1 MIKSG
6 RATSIHR
13 HLAGVGALTTGMV
26 GGLFLLVLV
35 GVSLDTSRAQV
46 LERSS
51 ALASVL
57 ASNLTASIVFQDPAT
72 AAELLNGLRTVDDV
86 IEAQVSLPGGE
97 VFVAYRRSL
106 LEDQSDIREL
116 YSESLS
122 VPVLLDQEEIASL
135 EIRVDLWPVY
145 QQLVWISGIAFV
157 LWLLGMVAAY
167 VLSRVFNARITTA
180 SIVFQDPATAAELLN
195 GLRTVDDVIE
205 AQVSL
210 PGGEVFVAYRRSL
223 LEDQSD
229 IRELYSESLSVPVL
243 LDQEEIASLEIRV
256 DLWPVYQQ
264 LVWISGIAFVLWL
277 LGMVA
282 AYVLSRVFN
291 ARITEPLS
299 DLADMMSEVTD
310 REDYEQRFS
319 YSVNNELGSVV
330 DAFNEMLD
338 RIGDREQRLRRMIL
352 DLEEAR
358 DQAES
363 AARSK
368 SSFLANMSH
377 EIRTPMNGV
386 MGMIALL
393 KQGDLSEQQRAYFET
408 IERSADALL
417 LIIDDILDFTKIEAG
432 RLKLGRSAFSLR
444 DSLGSIEALFSE
456 PASQKGL
463 VLSFSVDPAVPQV
476 VVGDPGRIRQILLN
490 LIGNAVKFTD
500 EGSITV
506 KAGLADPDRGEQLR
520 FTVADTGPGIH
531 SDDQTRIFGEFY
543 QADVS
548 LTRAHGGT
556 GLGLSI
562 TDQLVRLMGGQI
574 GFESLEGEGTLFW
587 VELPM
592 EVPGDS
598 TLNEWAADLP
608 KTGASAKESAR
619 LERLTNPAASASAPT
634 TGATEYPLPITYD
647 LQVLVAEDSEVNQ
660 FIIRELL
667 AKWGIEIAVVAN
679 GLEAV
684 EAFKGREFDLIL
696 MDIQMPEMDGL
707 EATRQIRSLQS
718 GEGVHADCEIVG
730 LSAHAMSGDRERYMA
745 EGMVDYLTK
754 PIRTEELREILDAC
768 LEKKQGIS

>member
-6 RATSIHR
+6 RTTSIHR
-13 HLAGVGALTTGMV
+13 HLAGVGAFITGVV

-35 GVSLDTSRAQV
+35 GVSLDTSRGQV

-51 ALASVL
+51 ALGSVL
-57 ASNLTASIVFQDPAT
+57 ASNLTASIVFQDPGT

-86 IEAQVSLPGGE
+86 IEARITLPEGE
-97 VFVAYRRSL
+97 IFVTYRRSL
-106 LEDQSDIREL
+106 LEDQSGVQGL

-122 VPVLLDQEEIASL
+122 VPVLLDQE
-135 EIRVDLWPVY
+135 
-145 QQLVWISGIAFV
+145 Q
-157 LWLLGMVAAY
+157 
-167 VLSRVFNARITTA
+167 
-180 SIVFQDPATAAELLN
+180 
-195 GLRTVDDVIE
+195 
-205 AQVSL
+205 
-210 PGGEVFVAYRRSL
+210 
-223 LEDQSD
+223 
-229 IRELYSESLSVPVL
+229 
-243 LDQEEIASLEIRV
+243 IASLEIRV

-310 REDYEQRFS
+310 REDYSQRFS
-319 YSVNNELGSVV
+319 YGVKNELGSVV
-330 DAFNEMLD
+330 DAFNEMLV
-338 RIGDREQRLRRMIL
+338 RIGDREQRLRKMIV

-393 KQGDLSEQQRAYFET
+393 KQGGLTEQQRAYFET

-463 VLSFSVDPAVPQV
+463 ALSFTTDPAVPEV

-506 KAGLADPDRGEQLR
+506 TAGLTDTDKGEQFR

-531 SDDQTRIFGEFY
+531 PDDQTRIFGEFY

-556 GLGLSI
+556 GLGLAI
-562 TDQLVRLMGGQI
+562 TEQLVRLMRGRI
-574 GFESLEGEGTLFW
+574 GFDSRHGQGSLFW
-587 VELPM
+587 VELPL
-592 EVPGDS
+592 EAPGDNTIS
-598 TLNEWAADLP
+598 EWATEAS
-608 KTGASAKESAR
+608 KTAASGKESAR
-619 LERLTNPAASASAPT
+619 LERLTNPTASASAPT
-634 TGATEYPLPITYD
+634 TGATEYPLPVTYD

-667 AKWGIEIAVVAN
+667 AKWGIEIAVAAN

-684 EAFKGREFDLIL
+684 EAFKKRAFDLIL

-707 EATRQIRSLQS
+707 EATRQIRALQA
-718 GEGVHADCEIVG
+718 GEGIHPGCEIVG

-745 EGMVDYLTK
+745 EGMIDYLTK
-754 PIRTEELREILDAC
+754 PIRMEELREVLDAC
-768 LEKKQGIS
+768 LDKQR

>member
-122 VPVLLDQEEIASL
+122 E
-135 EIRVDLWPVY
+135 
-145 QQLVWISGIAFV
+145 
-157 LWLLGMVAAY
+157 
-167 VLSRVFNARITTA
+167 
-180 SIVFQDPATAAELLN
+180 
-195 GLRTVDDVIE
+195 
-205 AQVSL
+205 
-210 PGGEVFVAYRRSL
+210 
-223 LEDQSD
+223 
-229 IRELYSESLSVPVL
+229 PVL

-684 EAFKGREFDLIL
+684 EAFKDREFDLIL

-745 EGMVDYLTK
+745 EGMVAYLTK

>member
-1 MIKSG
+1 MIKPD
-6 RATSIHR
+6 RTTSIHR
-13 HLAGVGALTTGMV
+13 HLAGVGALTTGLV

-35 GVSLDTSRAQV
+35 GVSLETSRTQV
-46 LERSS
+46 LERST
-51 ALASVL
+51 ALGSVL
-57 ASNLTASIVFQDPAT
+57 ASNLTASIVFQDPGT

-86 IEAQVSLPGGE
+86 IEARITLPEGE
-97 VFVAYRRSL
+97 VFVTYRRSL
-106 LEDQSDIREL
+106 LEDQSGVQGL

-122 VPVLLDQEEIASL
+122 VPVLLDQEQIASL

-145 QQLVWISGIAFV
+145 QQLVWISA
-157 LWLLGMVAAY
+157 
-167 VLSRVFNARITTA
+167 
-180 SIVFQDPATAAELLN
+180 
-195 GLRTVDDVIE
+195 
-205 AQVSL
+205 
-210 PGGEVFVAYRRSL
+210 
-223 LEDQSD
+223 
-229 IRELYSESLSVPVL
+229 
-243 LDQEEIASLEIRV
+243 
-256 DLWPVYQQ
+256 
-264 LVWISGIAFVLWL
+264 IAFVLWL

-310 REDYEQRFS
+310 REDYSQRFS
-319 YSVNNELGSVV
+319 YGVKNELGSVV
-330 DAFNEMLD
+330 DAFNEMLV
-338 RIGDREQRLRRMIL
+338 RIGDREQRLRKMIV

-393 KQGDLSEQQRAYFET
+393 KQGGLTEQQRAYFET

-444 DSLGSIEALFSE
+444 DSLSSIEALFSE

-463 VLSFSVDPAVPQV
+463 VLSFTVDSAVPAV

-506 KAGLADPDRGEQLR
+506 TAGLADSDKGERFR

-531 SDDQTRIFGEFY
+531 PDDQTRIFGEFY

-548 LTRAHGGT
+548 LTRAHSGT
-556 GLGLSI
+556 GLGLAI
-562 TDQLVRLMGGQI
+562 TDQLVRLMGGRI
-574 GFESLEGEGTLFW
+574 GFESRHGDGSLFW
-587 VELPM
+587 VELPI
-592 EVPGDS
+592 EVPGDN
-598 TLNEWAADLP
+598 TLQEWAADVP
-608 KTGASAKESAR
+608 KHGAQVKESAR

-634 TGATEYPLPITYD
+634 AGATEYPLPVTYD

-667 AKWGIEIAVVAN
+667 AKWGIEIAVAAN

-684 EAFKGREFDLIL
+684 EAFKAHKFDLIL

-707 EATRQIRSLQS
+707 EATRQIRTLQS
-718 GEGVHADCEIVG
+718 GEGLHAGCDIVG

-745 EGMVDYLTK
+745 EGMVDYLSK
-754 PIRTEELREILDAC
+754 PIRTEDLREVLDAC
-768 LEKKQGIS
+768 LEKKQGVS

>member
-1 MIKSG
+1 MI
-6 RATSIHR
+6 RPTRTTSIHR
-13 HLAGVGALTTGMV
+13 HLAGVGALTTGLV

-35 GVSLDTSRAQV
+35 GVSLETSRTQV
-46 LERSS
+46 LERST
-51 ALASVL
+51 ALGSVL
-57 ASNLTASIVFQDPAT
+57 ASNLTASIVFQDPGT

-86 IEAQVSLPGGE
+86 IEARVTLPEGGI
-97 VFVAYRRSL
+97 FVTYRRSIP
-106 LEDQSDIREL
+106 EGQSGVQNL

-122 VPVLLDQEEIASL
+122 VPVLLDQEQVASL

-145 QQLVWISGIAFV
+145 QQLVWISAVAFV
-157 LWLLGMVAAY
+157 LWLLGM
-167 VLSRVFNARITTA
+167 L
-180 SIVFQDPATAAELLN
+180 
-195 GLRTVDDVIE
+195 
-205 AQVSL
+205 
-210 PGGEVFVAYRRSL
+210 
-223 LEDQSD
+223 
-229 IRELYSESLSVPVL
+229 
-243 LDQEEIASLEIRV
+243 
-256 DLWPVYQQ
+256 
-264 LVWISGIAFVLWL
+264 
-277 LGMVA
+277 A

-310 REDYEQRFS
+310 REDYSQRFS
-319 YSVNNELGSVV
+319 YGVKNELGAVV
-330 DAFNEMLD
+330 EAFNEMLV
-338 RIGDREQRLRRMIL
+338 RIGDREQRLRKMIV

-386 MGMIALL
+386 IGMIALL
-393 KQGDLSEQQRAYFET
+393 KQGGLAEQQLAYFET

-432 RLKLGRSAFSLR
+432 RLTLGRSAFSIR
-444 DSLGSIEALFSE
+444 DSLSSIEALFSE

-463 VLSFSVDPAVPQV
+463 VLGFTVDSAVPAVL
-476 VVGDPGRIRQILLN
+476 VGDPGRIRQILLN

-500 EGSITV
+500 KGSIAVTASV
-506 KAGLADPDRGEQLR
+506 ADTEQGEHIR

-531 SDDQTRIFGEFY
+531 PEDQTRIFGEFF

-548 LTRAHGGT
+548 LTRSHGGT
-556 GLGLSI
+556 GLGLAI
-562 TDQLVRLMGGQI
+562 TDQLVRLMGGRI
-574 GFESLEGEGTLFW
+574 GFESRYGAGSLFW

-592 EVPGDS
+592 EVSAENSPQE
-598 TLNEWAADLP
+598 LAAG
-608 KTGASAKESAR
+608 GAEGGANQKEVAR

-634 TGATEYPLPITYD
+634 TGATEYPLSVTYE
-647 LQVLVAEDSEVNQ
+647 LSVLVAEDSEVNQ

-667 AKWGIEIAVVAN
+667 AKWGIEIAVAAN

-684 EAFKGREFDLIL
+684 EAFKEREFDLIL

-707 EATRQIRSLQS
+707 EATRRIRSLQS
-718 GEGVHADCEIVG
+718 DESVHEECEIVG

-754 PIRTEELREILDAC
+754 PIRTEELRKILEAC
-768 LEKKQGIS
+768 LKKKQGLS

>member
-6 RATSIHR
+6 RTTSIHR
-13 HLAGVGALTTGMV
+13 HLAGVGAFITGVV

-35 GVSLDTSRAQV
+35 GVSLDTSRGQV

-51 ALASVL
+51 ALGSVL
-57 ASNLTASIVFQDPAT
+57 ASNLTASIVFQDPGT

-86 IEAQVSLPGGE
+86 IEAQITLPEGD
-97 VFVAYRRSL
+97 VFVTYRRSL
-106 LEDQSDIREL
+106 LEDQSGVQGL

-157 LWLLGMVAAY
+157 LWM
-167 VLSRVFNARITTA
+167 
-180 SIVFQDPATAAELLN
+180 
-195 GLRTVDDVIE
+195 
-205 AQVSL
+205 
-210 PGGEVFVAYRRSL
+210 
-223 LEDQSD
+223 
-229 IRELYSESLSVPVL
+229 
-243 LDQEEIASLEIRV
+243 
-256 DLWPVYQQ
+256 
-264 LVWISGIAFVLWL
+264 

-310 REDYEQRFS
+310 REDYGRRFS
-319 YSVNNELGSVV
+319 YGVKNELGSVV
-330 DAFNEMLD
+330 DAFNEMLE
-338 RIGDREQRLRRMIL
+338 RIGDREQRLRKMIV

-393 KQGDLSEQQRAYFET
+393 KQGDLTEQQRAYFET

-463 VLSFSVDPAVPQV
+463 ALSFSVDPAVPEV

-506 KAGLADPDRGEQLR
+506 TASLADPDKPEQFR
-520 FTVADTGPGIH
+520 FTVADTGPGIQP
-531 SDDQTRIFGEFY
+531 DDQTRIFGEFY

-556 GLGLSI
+556 GLGLAI
-562 TDQLVRLMGGQI
+562 TDQLVRLMGGQV
-574 GFESLEGEGTLFW
+574 GFESEFGKGSLFW
-587 VELPM
+587 VELPLAS
-592 EVPGDS
+592 PSDA
-598 TLNEWAADLP
+598 TAASFRDNDAR
-608 KTGASAKESAR
+608 GVSADKESAR
-619 LERLTNPAASASAPT
+619 LERLTNPAAAASAPT
-634 TGATEYPLPITYD
+634 TGATEYPLPVTYD

-667 AKWGIEIAVVAN
+667 AKWGIEIAVAAN

-684 EAFKGREFDLIL
+684 KAFREREFDLIL

-707 EATRQIRSLQS
+707 EATRQIRSIQTREALHQ
-718 GEGVHADCEIVG
+718 GCEIVG

-754 PIRTEELREILDAC
+754 PIRTEELRVVLDAC
-768 LEKKQGIS
+768 LEKKQGVS

>member
-1 MIKSG
+1 MNKSG
-6 RATSIHR
+6 RTTSIHR
-13 HLAGVGALTTGMV
+13 HLAGVGAFITGVV

-35 GVSLDTSRAQV
+35 GVSLDTSRGQV

-51 ALASVL
+51 ALGSVL

-86 IEAQVSLPGGE
+86 IEAQINLPEGE
-97 VFVAYRRSL
+97 VFVTYRRSL
-106 LEDQSDIREL
+106 LEGQSGNQGL

-122 VPVLLDQEEIASL
+122 MPVLLDDEQIASL

-145 QQLVWISGIAFV
+145 QQLAWISGIAFV
-157 LWLLGMVAAY
+157 LWLLGM
-167 VLSRVFNARITTA
+167 L
-180 SIVFQDPATAAELLN
+180 
-195 GLRTVDDVIE
+195 
-205 AQVSL
+205 
-210 PGGEVFVAYRRSL
+210 
-223 LEDQSD
+223 
-229 IRELYSESLSVPVL
+229 
-243 LDQEEIASLEIRV
+243 
-256 DLWPVYQQ
+256 
-264 LVWISGIAFVLWL
+264 
-277 LGMVA
+277 A

-310 REDYEQRFS
+310 REDYSQRFS
-319 YSVNNELGSVV
+319 YGVRNELGSVV
-330 DAFNEMLD
+330 DAFNEMLV
-338 RIGDREQRLRRMIL
+338 RIGDREQRLRKMIV

-386 MGMIALL
+386 MGMISLL
-393 KQGDLSEQQRAYFET
+393 KQGELTEQQRAYFET

-463 VLSFSVDPAVPQV
+463 VLSFTVDSTVPEV

-506 KAGLADPDRGEQLR
+506 TAGLTDTDKGEQFR

-531 SDDQTRIFGEFY
+531 PDDQTRIFGEFY

-556 GLGLSI
+556 GLGLAI
-562 TDQLVRLMGGQI
+562 TEQLVRLMRGRI
-574 GFESLEGEGTLFW
+574 GFDSRHGQGSLFW
-587 VELPM
+587 VELPL
-592 EVPGDS
+592 EAPGDN
-598 TLNEWAADLP
+598 TLGEWATETS
-608 KTGASAKESAR
+608 KTAASGKESAR
-619 LERLTNPAASASAPT
+619 LERLTNPTASASAPT
-634 TGATEYPLPITYD
+634 TGATEYPLPVTYD

-667 AKWGIEIAVVAN
+667 AKWGIEIAVAAN

-684 EAFKGREFDLIL
+684 EAFKKWAFDLIL

-707 EATRQIRSLQS
+707 EATRQIRALQA
-718 GEGVHADCEIVG
+718 GEGIHAGCEIVG

-745 EGMVDYLTK
+745 EGMIDYLTK
-754 PIRTEELREILDAC
+754 PIRMEELREVLDAC
-768 LEKKQGIS
+768 LDKKR

>member
-1 MIKSG
+1 MIKPD
-6 RATSIHR
+6 RTTSIHR
-13 HLAGVGALTTGMV
+13 HLAGVGALTTGLV

-35 GVSLDTSRAQV
+35 GVSLETSRTQV
-46 LERSS
+46 LERST
-51 ALASVL
+51 ALGSVL
-57 ASNLTASIVFQDPAT
+57 ASNLTASIVFQDPGT

-86 IEAQVSLPGGE
+86 IEARITLPEGE
-97 VFVAYRRSL
+97 VFVTYRRAL
-106 LEDQSDIREL
+106 LEDRSGVQGL

-122 VPVLLDQEEIASL
+122 VPVLLDQEQIASL

-145 QQLVWISGIAFV
+145 QQLVWISAIAF
-157 LWLLGMVAAY
+157 A
-167 VLSRVFNARITTA
+167 
-180 SIVFQDPATAAELLN
+180 
-195 GLRTVDDVIE
+195 
-205 AQVSL
+205 
-210 PGGEVFVAYRRSL
+210 
-223 LEDQSD
+223 
-229 IRELYSESLSVPVL
+229 
-243 LDQEEIASLEIRV
+243 
-256 DLWPVYQQ
+256 
-264 LVWISGIAFVLWL
+264 LWL

-310 REDYEQRFS
+310 REDYSQRFS
-319 YSVNNELGSVV
+319 YGVKNELGSVV
-330 DAFNEMLD
+330 DAFNEMLV
-338 RIGDREQRLRRMIL
+338 RIGDREQRLRKMIV

-393 KQGDLSEQQRAYFET
+393 KQGGLTEQQRAYFEA

-432 RLKLGRSAFSLR
+432 RLKLGRSAFNLR

-463 VLSFSVDPAVPQV
+463 VLSFTVDSAVPAV

-500 EGSITV
+500 KGSITV
-506 KAGLADPDRGEQLR
+506 TASVADTEQGKHIR

-531 SDDQTRIFGEFY
+531 LEDQTRIFGEFF

-548 LTRAHGGT
+548 LTRSHGGT
-556 GLGLSI
+556 GLGLAI
-562 TDQLVRLMGGQI
+562 TDQLVRLMGGRI
-574 GFESLEGEGTLFW
+574 GFESRYGAGSLFW

-592 EVPGDS
+592 EVSAENSPQELAVD
-598 TLNEWAADLP
+598 
-608 KTGASAKESAR
+608 GAEGGANQKEVAR

-634 TGATEYPLPITYD
+634 TGATEYPLSVTYE
-647 LQVLVAEDSEVNQ
+647 LSVLVAEDSEVNQ

-667 AKWGIEIAVVAN
+667 AKWGIEIAVAAN

-684 EAFKGREFDLIL
+684 EAFKEREFDLIL

-707 EATRQIRSLQS
+707 EATRRIRSLQS
-718 GEGVHADCEIVG
+718 DESVHEECEIVG

-745 EGMVDYLTK
+745 EGLSL
-754 PIRTEELREILDAC
+754 IHI
-768 LEKKQGIS
+768 

>member
-1 MIKSG
+1 MI
-6 RATSIHR
+6 RPTHTTSIHR
-13 HLAGVGALTTGMV
+13 HLAGVGALTTGLV

-35 GVSLDTSRAQV
+35 GVSLETSRTQV
-46 LERSS
+46 LERST
-51 ALASVL
+51 ALGSVL
-57 ASNLTASIVFQDPAT
+57 ASNLTASIVFQDPGT

-86 IEAQVSLPGGE
+86 IEARVTLPEGGI
-97 VFVAYRRSL
+97 FVTYRRSIP
-106 LEDQSDIREL
+106 EGQSGVQKL

-122 VPVLLDQEEIASL
+122 VPVLLDQEQVASL

-145 QQLVWISGIAFV
+145 QQLVWISAVAFV
-157 LWLLGMVAAY
+157 LWLLGM
-167 VLSRVFNARITTA
+167 L
-180 SIVFQDPATAAELLN
+180 
-195 GLRTVDDVIE
+195 
-205 AQVSL
+205 
-210 PGGEVFVAYRRSL
+210 
-223 LEDQSD
+223 
-229 IRELYSESLSVPVL
+229 
-243 LDQEEIASLEIRV
+243 
-256 DLWPVYQQ
+256 
-264 LVWISGIAFVLWL
+264 
-277 LGMVA
+277 A

-310 REDYEQRFS
+310 REDYSQRFS
-319 YSVNNELGSVV
+319 YGVKNELGAVV
-330 DAFNEMLD
+330 EAFNEMLV
-338 RIGDREQRLRRMIL
+338 RIGDREQRLRKMIV

-386 MGMIALL
+386 IGMIALL
-393 KQGDLSEQQRAYFET
+393 KQGGLTEQQLAYFET

-432 RLKLGRSAFSLR
+432 RLTLGRSAFSIR
-444 DSLGSIEALFSE
+444 DSLSSIEALFSE

-463 VLSFSVDPAVPQV
+463 VLRFTVDSAVPAVL
-476 VVGDPGRIRQILLN
+476 VGDPGRIRQILLN

-500 EGSITV
+500 KGSITV
-506 KAGLADPDRGEQLR
+506 TASVADTEQGEHIR

-531 SDDQTRIFGEFY
+531 PEDQTRIFGEFF

-548 LTRAHGGT
+548 LTRSHGGT
-556 GLGLSI
+556 GLGLAI
-562 TDQLVRLMGGQI
+562 TDQLVRLMEGRI
-574 GFESLEGEGTLFW
+574 GFESRYGDGSLFW

-592 EVPGDS
+592 EVSAENSPQE
-598 TLNEWAADLP
+598 LAAG
-608 KTGASAKESAR
+608 GAEGGANQKEVAR
-619 LERLTNPAASASAPT
+619 LERLTNPAASASAPN
-634 TGATEYPLPITYD
+634 TGATEYPLPVTYE
-647 LQVLVAEDSEVNQ
+647 LSVLVAEDSEVNQ

-667 AKWGIEIAVVAN
+667 AKWGIEIAVAAN

-684 EAFKGREFDLIL
+684 EAFKEREFDLIL

-707 EATRQIRSLQS
+707 EATRRIRSLQNDES
-718 GEGVHADCEIVG
+718 VHEECEIVG

-754 PIRTEELREILDAC
+754 PIRTEELRKILEAC
-768 LEKKQGIS
+768 LKKKQGLS

>member
-1 MIKSG
+1 MI
-6 RATSIHR
+6 RPTRTTSIHR
-13 HLAGVGALTTGMV
+13 HLAGVGALTTGLV

-35 GVSLDTSRAQV
+35 GVSLETSRTQV
-46 LERSS
+46 LERST
-51 ALASVL
+51 ALGSVL
-57 ASNLTASIVFQDPAT
+57 ASNLTASVVFQDPGT

-86 IEAQVSLPGGE
+86 IEARVTLPEGGI
-97 VFVAYRRSL
+97 FVTYRRSIP
-106 LEDQSDIREL
+106 EGQSGVQNL

-122 VPVLLDQEEIASL
+122 VPVLLDQEQVASL

-145 QQLVWISGIAFV
+145 QQLVWISAVAFV
-157 LWLLGMVAAY
+157 LWLLGM
-167 VLSRVFNARITTA
+167 L
-180 SIVFQDPATAAELLN
+180 
-195 GLRTVDDVIE
+195 
-205 AQVSL
+205 
-210 PGGEVFVAYRRSL
+210 
-223 LEDQSD
+223 
-229 IRELYSESLSVPVL
+229 
-243 LDQEEIASLEIRV
+243 
-256 DLWPVYQQ
+256 
-264 LVWISGIAFVLWL
+264 
-277 LGMVA
+277 A

-310 REDYEQRFS
+310 REDYSQRFS
-319 YSVNNELGSVV
+319 YGVKNELGAVV
-330 DAFNEMLD
+330 EAFNEMLV
-338 RIGDREQRLRRMIL
+338 RIGDREQRLRKMIV

-386 MGMIALL
+386 IGMIALL
-393 KQGDLSEQQRAYFET
+393 KQGGLTEQQLAYFET

-432 RLKLGRSAFSLR
+432 RLTLGRSAFSIR
-444 DSLGSIEALFSE
+444 DSLSSIEALFSQ

-463 VLSFSVDPAVPQV
+463 VLGFTVDSAVPAVL
-476 VVGDPGRIRQILLN
+476 VGDPGRIRQILLN

-500 EGSITV
+500 KGSITV
-506 KAGLADPDRGEQLR
+506 TASVADTEQGEHIR

-531 SDDQTRIFGEFY
+531 PEDQTRIFGEFF

-548 LTRAHGGT
+548 LTRSHGGT
-556 GLGLSI
+556 GLGLAI
-562 TDQLVRLMGGQI
+562 TDQLVRLMGGRI
-574 GFESLEGEGTLFW
+574 GFESWYGVGSLFW

-592 EVPGDS
+592 EVSAENSPQE
-598 TLNEWAADLP
+598 LAAG
-608 KTGASAKESAR
+608 GAEGGANQKEVAR

-634 TGATEYPLPITYD
+634 TGATEYPLSVTYE
-647 LQVLVAEDSEVNQ
+647 LSVLVAEDSEVNQ

-667 AKWGIEIAVVAN
+667 AKWGIEIAVAAN

-684 EAFKGREFDLIL
+684 EAFKEREFDLIL

-707 EATRQIRSLQS
+707 EATRRIRSLQNDES
-718 GEGVHADCEIVG
+718 VHEECEIVG

-754 PIRTEELREILDAC
+754 PIRTEDLRKILEAC
-768 LEKKQGIS
+768 LKKKQGLS

>member
-1 MIKSG
+1 MIKPG
-6 RATSIHR
+6 RTTSIHR
-13 HLAGVGALTTGMV
+13 HLAGVGAFITGVV

-51 ALASVL
+51 ALGSVL
-57 ASNLTASIVFQDPAT
+57 ASNLTASIVFQDPGT

-86 IEAQVSLPGGE
+86 IEAQITLPEGD
-97 VFVAYRRSL
+97 VFVTYRRSL
-106 LEDQSDIREL
+106 LEDPAGVQGL

-157 LWLLGMVAAY
+157 LWM
-167 VLSRVFNARITTA
+167 
-180 SIVFQDPATAAELLN
+180 
-195 GLRTVDDVIE
+195 
-205 AQVSL
+205 
-210 PGGEVFVAYRRSL
+210 
-223 LEDQSD
+223 
-229 IRELYSESLSVPVL
+229 
-243 LDQEEIASLEIRV
+243 
-256 DLWPVYQQ
+256 
-264 LVWISGIAFVLWL
+264 

-310 REDYEQRFS
+310 REDYGRRFS
-319 YSVNNELGSVV
+319 YGVNNELGSVV
-330 DAFNEMLD
+330 DAFNEMLE
-338 RIGDREQRLRRMIL
+338 RIGDREQRLRKMIV

-393 KQGDLSEQQRAYFET
+393 KQGDLTEQQRAYFET

-463 VLSFSVDPAVPQV
+463 ALSFSVDPAVPEV

-506 KAGLADPDRGEQLR
+506 TASLADPDKPEQFR
-520 FTVADTGPGIH
+520 FTVADTGPGIQP
-531 SDDQTRIFGEFY
+531 DDQTRIFGEFY

-556 GLGLSI
+556 GLGLAI
-562 TDQLVRLMGGQI
+562 TDQLVRLMGGQV
-574 GFESLEGEGTLFW
+574 GFESEFGKGSLFW
-587 VELPM
+587 VELPLAS
-592 EVPGDS
+592 PSDA
-598 TLNEWAADLP
+598 TAASFRDNDAR
-608 KTGASAKESAR
+608 GVSADKESAR
-619 LERLTNPAASASAPT
+619 LERLTNPAAAASAPT
-634 TGATEYPLPITYD
+634 TGATEYPLPVTYD

-667 AKWGIEIAVVAN
+667 AKWGIEIAVAAN

-684 EAFKGREFDLIL
+684 KAFREREFDLIL

-707 EATRQIRSLQS
+707 EATRQIRSIQTREALHQ
-718 GEGVHADCEIVG
+718 GCEIVG

-754 PIRTEELREILDAC
+754 PIRTEELRVVLDAC
-768 LEKKQGIS
+768 LEKKQGVS

>member
-1 MIKSG
+1 MIKPD
-6 RATSIHR
+6 RTTSIHR
-13 HLAGVGALTTGMV
+13 HLAGVGAFITGVV

-51 ALASVL
+51 ALGSVL
-57 ASNLTASIVFQDPAT
+57 ASNLTASIVFQDPGT

-86 IEAQVSLPGGE
+86 IEAQITLPEGG
-97 VFVAYRRSL
+97 VFVTYRRSL
-106 LEDQSDIREL
+106 LEDQSGVQGL

-157 LWLLGMVAAY
+157 LWM
-167 VLSRVFNARITTA
+167 
-180 SIVFQDPATAAELLN
+180 
-195 GLRTVDDVIE
+195 
-205 AQVSL
+205 
-210 PGGEVFVAYRRSL
+210 
-223 LEDQSD
+223 
-229 IRELYSESLSVPVL
+229 
-243 LDQEEIASLEIRV
+243 
-256 DLWPVYQQ
+256 
-264 LVWISGIAFVLWL
+264 

-310 REDYEQRFS
+310 REDYGRRFS
-319 YSVNNELGSVV
+319 YGVNNELGSVV
-330 DAFNEMLD
+330 DAFNEMLE
-338 RIGDREQRLRRMIL
+338 RIGDREQRLRKMIV

-393 KQGDLSEQQRAYFET
+393 KQGDLTEQQRAYFET

-432 RLKLGRSAFSLR
+432 RLKLGRSAFSLH

-463 VLSFSVDPAVPQV
+463 ALSFTVDPAVPEV

-506 KAGLADPDRGEQLR
+506 TASLVDPDKPEQFR
-520 FTVADTGPGIH
+520 FTVADTGPGIQP
-531 SDDQTRIFGEFY
+531 DDQTRIFGEFY

-556 GLGLSI
+556 GLGLAI
-562 TDQLVRLMGGQI
+562 TDQLVRLMGGQV
-574 GFESLEGEGTLFW
+574 GFESEFGKGSLFW
-587 VELPM
+587 VELPLASPSDTTVASFRDNDARG
-592 EVPGDS
+592 VP
-598 TLNEWAADLP
+598 AD
-608 KTGASAKESAR
+608 KESAR
-619 LERLTNPAASASAPT
+619 LERLTNPAAAASAPT
-634 TGATEYPLPITYD
+634 TGATEYPLPVTYD

-667 AKWGIEIAVVAN
+667 AKWGIEIAVAAN

-684 EAFKGREFDLIL
+684 KAFREREFDLIL

-707 EATRQIRSLQS
+707 EATRQIRSIQTREALHQ
-718 GEGVHADCEIVG
+718 GCEIVG

-754 PIRTEELREILDAC
+754 PIRTEELRVVLDAC
-768 LEKKQGIS
+768 LEKKQAVSRR